1 MVNLRF
7 QGRKAERAKRDMA
20 GVAEN
25 RVDAAE
31 SQRLKHTVD
40 GFHGKP
46 TLLSRAGSSPA
57 SRPNHFLDA
66 TKMVDLVIALLTGIV
81 VMGVSV

>member
-1 MVNLRF
+1 
-7 QGRKAERAKRDMA
+7 
-20 GVAEN
+20 VAEN

-40 GFHGKP
+40 GCHGKP
-46 TLLSRAGSSPA
+46 TLLSHAGSNPA
-57 SRPNHFLDA
+57 SRPNPSTL
-66 TKMVDLVIALLTGIV
+66 DLVIALLTGIV